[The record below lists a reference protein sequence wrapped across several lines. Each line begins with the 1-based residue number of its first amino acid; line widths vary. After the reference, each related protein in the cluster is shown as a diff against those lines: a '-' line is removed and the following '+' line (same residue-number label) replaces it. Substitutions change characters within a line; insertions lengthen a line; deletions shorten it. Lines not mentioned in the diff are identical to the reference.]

1 MARGLRRLTR
11 GLQALGLDLEALLRQ
26 EPRMLLDAEVLASL
40 REELSA
46 RLGPGEVRTALLQ
59 LGFLHGMRD
68 ALGLVRTGFAPLE
81 PSALGPAAARLAIR
95 LRPLESELRWAG
107 AWPEA
112 LESRT
117 LPSGAPSPG
126 CHVSAGYTAGWL
138 SGLLDADVAVR
149 EERCRAAGHEAC
161 EFVAREAE
169 SGTASGL
176 EPDDLPFEALRQLAA
191 RDLPEPEPPLESD
204 RFEPGT
210 PVIHVWGPVM
220 ILPFAGTDECLR
232 SLDLI
237 GREPGARPVRVVVI
251 DLGGAVIDEDFGAAS
266 LEQVLDAIVGW
277 GAEPILTGISPL
289 SEPVI
294 SDLEKTH
301 LVMRKDLS
309 VAIAAAFQIAEAQRR
324 SA

>member
-1 MARGLRRLTR
+1 MARGMRRLTR
-11 GLQALGLDLEALLRQ
+11 GLQALGLDLEGLLRQ
-26 EPRMLLDAEVLASL
+26 DPRMLLDGEILASL
-40 REELSA
+40 RAELAA
-46 RLGPGEVRTALLQ
+46 RLAPEEVRTALLQ

-68 ALGLVRTGFAPLE
+68 ALALVRTGFAPLE

-95 LRPLESELRWAG
+95 LRPQDTMLHWAG
-107 AWPEA
+107 GWPEA
-112 LESRT
+112 LEART
-117 LPSGAPSPG
+117 VPAGAASPV

-149 EERCRAAGHEAC
+149 EERCRAAGDAAC

-169 SGTASGL
+169 GWAESGIGA
-176 EPDDLPFEALRQLAA
+176 DDLPFDALRDRAA
-191 RDLPEPEPPLESD
+191 RDLPDPEPPLDAD
-204 RFEPGT
+204 RFEPGA

-277 GAEPILTGISPL
+277 GAEPIPR
-289 SEPVI
+289 PV
-294 SDLEKTH
+294 SWPGAG
-301 LVMRKDLS
+301 RAS
-309 VAIAAAFQIAEAQRR
+309 R
-324 SA
+324 SGT